1 MSQPGADRPASLESL
16 VEALGQKDY
25 SPGIGA
31 TAGLVAALAAR
42 LIEAVA
48 RSSSGTWDEAAGA
61 IAQAGALRRRGLRLA
76 GENTEAYLTARA
88 ALDDA
93 REDRPKG
100 ERELADL
107 RLGAA
112 LAAAADVPLGIAAT
126 AADAAEL
133 GAVTA
138 EHAATA
144 DRPDAAGAALLAAGA
159 AAAAAQLVEVNLAT
173 MPEDKRISQAR
184 RLVSQARSA
193 GERALAASH

>member
-1 MSQPGADRPASLESL
+1 MTQPGADRPASLESL
-16 VEALGQKDY
+16 VEALGQEDS
-25 SPGIGA
+25 SPGVGA

-48 RSSSGTWDEAAGA
+48 RSSSGTWDEAPGA